1 MIISVNSVVFF
12 KCIFLVNAALVFI
25 GPAACPALLFK
36 LILFNN
42 IKSA

>member
-1 MIISVNSVVFF
+1 VIPCGLAAGSLQ
-12 KCIFLVNAALVFI
+12 CIFLVNAALVFI